1 MIKTSLAVTE
11 VSSDKKSRWRFIG
24 VERVKSLGKS
34 RYFHV
39 ILINREWAQDEPENF
54 NRIKHQKNQRRVKFV
69 GDNFAACLLK
79 TSIKSNAK
87 GLIGVENV
95 FVIELLG

>member
-39 ILINREWAQDEPENF
+39 ILIIREWAQDEAEDF

-69 GDNFAACLLK
+69 CDNLAACLLK